1 MAGVNRMMEEA
12 EAGGANAGRA
22 MRFDPSEI
30 GGNRTEICP
39 HGTAVVIEPIG

>member
-1 MAGVNRMMEEA
+1 MAEVNRMMEEA
-12 EAGGANAGRA
+12 EAGGGNAGRA

>member
-1 MAGVNRMMEEA
+1 MMEEA
-12 EAGGANAGRA
+12 EAGGADAGRA

-30 GGNRTEICP
+30 GGNGTEICP